1 MGRENKCEGTSNLVN
16 LDMACQQVFG
26 ISSRRYRQLVKEQG
40 APPVVNGKVDI
51 LKACKFLI
59 DYYRKLAEGQ
69 GSLSLTEERARLT
82 KVNADLKL
90 LMLKKKE
97 GELIEKQLAF
107 DMFTLVLTRMAEKL
121 KSIPVKASSLL
132 ISAQSHS
139 EIKQTLEE
147 LIREVLN
154 EISSEEFI
162 RSSVSDYASLHDNKT
177 EAKADNK
184 RVGRPR
190 KSS

>member
-1 MGRENKCEGTSNLVN
+1 MASSLVN
-16 LDMACQQVFG
+16 LEIACQQIFG
-26 ISSRRYRQLVKEQG
+26 ISSRRYRQLAKEHG
-40 APPVVNGKVDI
+40 APPVLDGKVDI

-82 KVNADLKL
+82 KVNADLKQ
-90 LMLKKKE
+90 LMLRKKQ

-107 DMFTLVLTRMAEKL
+107 DVFTFTLTRMAEKL
-121 KSIPVKASSLL
+121 KAIPAKASTLL
-132 ISAQSHS
+132 ISAQSMV

-154 EISSEEFI
+154 EISSPEFVRNFVI
-162 RSSVSDYASLHDNKT
+162 DYAGLHGNKT
-177 EAKADNK
+177 ETKADGK
-184 RVGRPR
+184 RVGGRR
-190 KSS
+190 KSSKS

>member
-1 MGRENKCEGTSNLVN
+1 MANNLVN
-16 LDMACQQVFG
+16 LEVACQQIFG
-26 ISSRRYRQLVKEQG
+26 ISSRRYRQLVKELG

-90 LMLKKKE
+90 LMLRKQQ

-107 DMFTLVLTRMAEKL
+107 EMFTLVLTRMAEKL

-132 ISAQSHS
+132 ISAQSPI

-154 EISSEEFI
+154 EITSPEFI

-177 EAKADNK
+177 KAKVDSK

>member
-1 MGRENKCEGTSNLVN
+1 MATKSDLKSSQVN
-16 LDMACQQVFG
+16 LEIACQQIFG
-26 ISSRRYRQLVKEQG
+26 ISSRRYRQLAKEHG
-40 APPVVNGKVDI
+40 APPVLDGKVDI

-82 KVNADLKL
+82 KINADLKQ
-90 LMLKKKE
+90 LMLKKKQ

-107 DMFTLVLTRMAEKL
+107 DVFVFTLTRMAEKL
-121 KSIPVKASSLL
+121 KAIPAKASTLL
-132 ISAQSHS
+132 ISAQSMV

-147 LIREVLN
+147 LINEVLN
-154 EISSEEFI
+154 EISSPEFV
-162 RSSVSDYASLHDNKT
+162 RNSVIDYAGMCSNKT
-177 EAKADNK
+177 ETKTDDK
-184 RVGRPR
+184 RVGGQG